1 MSGRTYKGCVASGI
15 SRSGVKGEAKKVGEV
30 VGVPEN
36 FSGSWVYCVWC
47 AVPRCVGVSAKFREI
62 Y

>member
-1 MSGRTYKGCVASGI
+1 MSGRTYKGSVASGI

-36 FSGSWVYCVWC
+36 FSGSGVY
-47 AVPRCVGVSAKFREI
+47 
-62 Y
+62 